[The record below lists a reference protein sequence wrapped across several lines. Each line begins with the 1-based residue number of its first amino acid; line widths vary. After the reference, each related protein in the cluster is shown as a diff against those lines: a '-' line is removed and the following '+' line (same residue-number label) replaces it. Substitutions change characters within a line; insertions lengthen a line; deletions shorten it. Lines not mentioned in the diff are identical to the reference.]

1 MEHVPFGA
9 FNPRFYGVSLFLGSK
24 DRLDFLNRYF
34 GESDL
39 AEGARD
45 TETSALSEVSTVS
58 AVDHEARHFHD
69 FLLSPMG
76 TAVMGL
82 RMQASINGF
91 QTMQALKRCRGKF
104 VPVPLIRWIQ
114 WDDAARKRWID
125 STGSYFRIAPSDI
138 VALPH
143 SPDVTRLK
151 FQASRSVPDA
161 LTPEEELGTYALPAA
176 AAYASMSMWR
186 QRKVSHQWI
195 DINVSADDVFE
206 AVAHVVQMQAVW
218 TGQGQSAAE
227 HFLASV
233 RTSPAKHLYPLQVFW
248 TALERSS
255 QKIDLRRLT
264 ELLTWMLL
272 GPWEQLASNGHPA
285 TRFFQV
291 LEMCVQA
298 PDNDAFVG
306 QRSSAQ
312 LFNLLDELTES
323 RAWMNNLTSATA
335 LADRNINSY
344 AEISKTLKGG
354 YFDALFAVATAWHH
368 DQSSVRKTFLE
379 TPESL
384 VDPLQYVSET
394 RLPLPFVEIRFG
406 SMIRERDDR
415 LDSPNVRAI
424 AVDAEGKKVLS
435 YIGKPPS
442 QSSEALDNA
451 RWARMFTHMVDFLF
465 ADEPVLGDLYEG
477 WCRSQI
483 QALVGKELRSVY

>member
-45 TETSALSEVSTVS
+45 TETSALSEVLTAS
-58 AVDHEARHFHD
+58 ALDHEARHFHD
-69 FLLSPMG
+69 FLLSPLG

-91 QTMQALKRCRGKF
+91 QMMQALKRCRGKF
-104 VPVPLIRWIQ
+104 VPVPLIRWIE
-114 WDDAARKRWID
+114 WDDAARQRWID
-125 STGSYFRIAPSDI
+125 STGRYFGIAQSSDI

-161 LTPEEELGTYALPAA
+161 LPPEEKSGTYALPAA

-186 QRKVSHQWI
+186 QRKVSWF

-206 AVAHVVQMQAVW
+206 AVAHLVQLQAVW
-218 TGQGQSAAE
+218 TSQGESAAE
-227 HFLASV
+227 RLLAFV

-248 TALERSS
+248 TALQRSS

-291 LEMCVQA
+291 LEICMQA

-312 LFNLLDELTES
+312 LFDLLDELTES

-384 VDPLQYVSET
+384 VDPLQYVNET

-406 SMIRERDDR
+406 SMIHERDDR
-415 LDSPNVRAI
+415 FDSPNVRAI
-424 AVDAEGKKVLS
+424 AIDAEGKKVLS
-435 YIGKPPS
+435 YIRKPPS
-442 QSSEALDNA
+442 QSSEALDNV
-451 RWARMFTHMVDFLF
+451 RWARVFTHMVDFLF
-465 ADEPVLGDLYEG
+465 ADELVIDDLYDR

-483 QALVGKELRSVY
+483 QALTGKELVSVY